1 MLPEGPFVE
10 STWELNFKMI
20 KRWLQA
26 SGAEFWLPLPL
37 VAVMFW
43 FGSSVLTAQ
52 ELQQSQPT
60 ETKLQADTQLK
71 AVVSVNILLINAVIN
86 RNQNI
91 TQVKVETAESILKRM
106 ELELATT
113 DPKQIEEAIATELQ
127 LSRQDIRQLVR
138 YEIIE

>member
-1 MLPEGPFVE
+1 MEEHRSRV
-10 STWELNFKMI
+10 I

-26 SGAEFWLPLPL
+26 SGAEFWLPLPV
-37 VAVMFW
+37 VAIAFW
-43 FGSSVLTAQ
+43 LGSSILTAQ

-60 ETKLQADTQLK
+60 ATKLQADTQLK

-91 TQVKVETAESILKRM
+91 TQVKVETADSVLKRM
-106 ELELATT
+106 ELELVTT
-113 DPKQIEEAIATELQ
+113 DPSQIEAAIANELQ
-127 LSRQDIRQLVR
+127 LSRQDVRQLVR

>member
-1 MLPEGPFVE
+1 
-10 STWELNFKMI
+10 MI
-20 KRWLQA
+20 KRWLQI

-37 VAVMFW
+37 VALVFW
-43 FGSSVLTAQ
+43 LGSSVLTAE
-52 ELQQSQPT
+52 ELQKSQPT

-86 RNQNI
+86 RNQNT
-91 TQVKVETAESILKRM
+91 TQVKVETAESVVKRL

-113 DPKQIEEAIATELQ
+113 NPEQVEAAIANELQ
-127 LSRQDIRQLVR
+127 LSRQEVRQLVR

>member
-1 MLPEGPFVE
+1 
-10 STWELNFKMI
+10 MI
-20 KRWLQA
+20 KRWLQI

-37 VAVMFW
+37 VALAFW

-52 ELQQSQPT
+52 ELQRSQPT

-86 RNQNI
+86 RNQNM
-91 TQVKVETAESILKRM
+91 TQVKVETAESVVKRM

-113 DPKQIEEAIATELQ
+113 NPEQLEEAIANELQ
-127 LSRQDIRQLVR
+127 LSRQEVRQLVR